1 MGDMDPI
8 GSFLEWLKVDGVLLP
23 VEEGDRTSGKGSVL
37 PRVSVL
43 QKGYDAYV
51 KDREIVGATK
61 SLKAE
66 LGKCGLT
73 VNVSGITHFKGYK
86 LGGNLTQNIA
96 HGIHA

>member
-1 MGDMDPI
+1 MDPL

-37 PRVSVL
+37 PKVSVL
-43 QKGYDAYV
+43 QKGYEAYV
-51 KDREIVGATK
+51 SELEISGAPK
-61 SLKAE
+61 SLKTE
-66 LGKCGLT
+66 LGKRDLT

-86 LGGNLTQNIA
+86 LGCNLTQNIA